1 MGFTILKTMSD
12 ERRVKKLNTKKKF
25 VADGVFN
32 AELNAFLTK
41 VLGQVGY
48 AGIEVRATS
57 VSTEIRVKVVNHRE
71 LMEDGARR
79 VREIKSLIE
88 KRYNFNDED
97 NKVELTIRPLDDQRD
112 QALCAAANVEHLK
125 NALLQGKPVRMAV
138 NGVMNSVMRK
148 RAIGVLVMVSG
159 KVRGQRAKAQKY
171 TSGYL
176 ISTGQPKKEF
186 IDTAIRHVLMRQ
198 GVLGLKVQIMGDVKK
213 KMPNG
218 EMKLMPDY
226 IQIHDPKDD
235 GVVGAPTVYSNTRA
249 DGAAAAGGAAGAA
262 AGTPG
267 HM

>member
-1 MGFTILKTMSD
+1 MSD

-32 AELNAFLTK
+32 AELNAFLAK

-57 VSTEIRVKVVNHRE
+57 VSTEVRIRVVNHKD

-97 NKVELTIRPLDDQRD
+97 NKVELTIRPLEDPRD

-125 NALLQGKPVRMAV
+125 NSLLQGKPVRMAV

-148 RAIGVLVMVSG
+148 NAIGVLVLVSG

-186 IDTAIRHVLMRQ
+186 IDTAIRHVHMRQ
-198 GVLGLKVQIMGDVKK
+198 GVLGLKVQIMADVKK
-213 KMPNG
+213 KLPNG
-218 EMKLMPDY
+218 TIKLMPDF
-226 IQIHDPKDD
+226 IEIHDPKDD
-235 GVVGAPTVYSNTRA
+235 GQVIEPKVVSHNSGQQNAQTGPPAGAP
-249 DGAAAAGGAAGAA
+249 
-262 AGTPG
+262 
-267 HM
+267 MQQ

>member
-41 VLGQVGY
+41 VLGQQGY

-57 VSTEIRVKVVNHRE
+57 VSTEIRVKVVNHKD
-71 LMEDGARR
+71 LMDDGARR

-97 NKVELTIRPLDDQRD
+97 NKVELTIRPLEDERD
-112 QALCAAANVEHLK
+112 KALCAAANVEHLK
-125 NALLQGKPVRMAV
+125 NSLLQGKPVRMAV
-138 NGVMNSVMRK
+138 NGVMNTVMRK
-148 RAIGVLVMVSG
+148 KAIGCLVMVSG

-198 GVLGLKVQIMGDVKK
+198 GVLGLKVSIMADVKK
-213 KMPNG
+213 GKGDNL
-218 EMKLMPDY
+218 KLMPDY
-226 IQIHDPKDD
+226 IEIQEPKDQMVD
-235 GVVGAPTVYSNTRA
+235 
-249 DGAAAAGGAAGAA
+249 D
-262 AGTPG
+262 TP
-267 HM
+267 